1 MKILSF
7 DIGIRNMAI
16 CCLELNKEDSKVNI
30 IHWDVLNLIELNDTD
45 THSCSQFNNPKTK
58 KSSPSCCT
66 RKAKFKKNSMVKE
79 IRGLGLMAGIN
90 WKNNRD
96 APENYMG
103 RKKILAN
110 KIFAN
115 EFSMNFVS
123 ECLKRGLIVR
133 PVGPNTVVAPPLCTS
148 KKEVDKIVSI
158 MVESAKHA

>member
-1 MKILSF
+1 
-7 DIGIRNMAI
+7 
-16 CCLELNKEDSKVNI
+16 
-30 IHWDVLNLIELNDTD
+30 
-45 THSCSQFNNPKTK
+45 
-58 KSSPSCCT
+58 
-66 RKAKFKKNSMVKE
+66 MVKE

-110 KIFAN
+110 KVFAN

-133 PVGPNTVVAPPLCTS
+133 PVGQNTVVAPPLCTT